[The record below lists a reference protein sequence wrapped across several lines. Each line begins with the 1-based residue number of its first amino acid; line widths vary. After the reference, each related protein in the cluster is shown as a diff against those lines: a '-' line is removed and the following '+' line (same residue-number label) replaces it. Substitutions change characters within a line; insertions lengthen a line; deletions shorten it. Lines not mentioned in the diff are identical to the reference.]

1 MKKIYVLSLCFW
13 ILLVS
18 CDDGDNLKDATG
30 VFEATEIIVSAEAT
44 GKLLEF
50 EAYEGM
56 QLHKNI
62 VLGQIDT
69 IQLSLKKMQ
78 LLANQLALEAGK
90 PDVPSQ
96 VSATKREIE
105 KLEFEKKRT
114 QKLLEGDVATQKQ
127 LDDIE
132 AQIDILNARL
142 NAQRKSLN
150 SNSEAIDAQYN
161 AVDVQIEQLQDQIS
175 RCKIQSPI
183 NGTVLVK
190 YSEAGEFVNIGKPLF
205 KVANMKQM
213 IIKAYVTAAQLSDLQ
228 LGQKLNVIAE
238 FGVDQS
244 KEYEGAITWIS
255 DKSEFTPKTIQTQDE
270 RANLVYA
277 VKVSVENDGFLKIG
291 MYGGLKWTIE

>member
-18 CDDGDNLKDATG
+18 CSDGNNLKDATG

-56 QLHKNI
+56 QLHKNF

-78 LLANQLALEAGK
+78 LLANQLVLEASK
-90 PDVPSQ
+90 PDIPSQ

-105 KLEFEKKRT
+105 KLEFEKNRT

-132 AQIDILNARL
+132 AQIDVLNARL
-142 NAQRKSLN
+142 SAQKKRLN
-150 SNSEAIDAQYN
+150 SNSEAIDAQYS
-161 AVDVQIEQLQDQIS
+161 AVDVQIEQLADQIS

-183 NGTVLVK
+183 DGTVLVK

-213 IIKAYVTAAQLSDLQ
+213 IIKAYVTAAQLSDLK

-244 KEYEGAITWIS
+244 KEYEGEITWIS

-291 MYGGLKWTIE
+291 MYGGLKWTLE

>member
-44 GKLLEF
+44 GKLLDF
-50 EAYEGM
+50 KALEGM

-78 LLANQLALEAGK
+78 LLANQLALEASK
-90 PDVPSQ
+90 PDVPSE

-132 AQIDILNARL
+132 AQIDVLNARL
-142 NAQRKSLN
+142 RAQKKRLN
-150 SNSEAIDAQYN
+150 SNLEAIDAQYN
-161 AVDVQIEQLQDQIS
+161 AVDVQIEQLADQIS

-183 NGTVLVK
+183 DGIVLVK

-213 IIKAYVTAAQLSDLQ
+213 IIKAYVTAAQLSDIQ

-244 KEYEGAITWIS
+244 KEYEGEITWIS